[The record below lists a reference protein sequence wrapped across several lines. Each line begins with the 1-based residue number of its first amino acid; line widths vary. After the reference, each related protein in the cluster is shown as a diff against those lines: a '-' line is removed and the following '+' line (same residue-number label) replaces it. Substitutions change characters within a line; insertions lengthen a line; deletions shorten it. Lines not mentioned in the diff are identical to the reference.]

1 MPGGIKRMKTLLI
14 LNNNP
19 YNGTDVTR
27 NALRLAEQLLNIGV
41 EVELFLLNDSVD
53 LAREGVSP
61 GQYDTNLGDLLSAL
75 INKGVSVK
83 ACLTCLSRCGLAKN
97 KPLLHGVKEGKMPE
111 LALLIKEADKVV
123 SF

>member
-1 MPGGIKRMKTLLI
+1 MKTLLI

-19 YNGTDVTR
+19 YDGTDVTR
-27 NALRLAEQLLNIGV
+27 NALRLAEQLLNIGSSV
-41 EVELFLLNDSVD
+41 EVFLLNDSVD

-61 GQYDTNLGDLLSAL
+61 GQYDTHLGDMLLAL
-75 INKGVSVK
+75 LNKGMSVK

-97 KPLLHGVKEGKMPE
+97 KPLLSGVKEGKMTE
-111 LALLIKEADKVV
+111 LALLIKEADKVI

>member
-1 MPGGIKRMKTLLI
+1 MKTLLI
-14 LNNNP
+14 LNSNP
-19 YNGTDVTR
+19 YDGTDVTR

-53 LAREGVSP
+53 LGRQEVSP
-61 GQYDTNLGDLLSAL
+61 GQYDTDLGSMLVAL
-75 INKGVSVK
+75 IGKGVPVK

-97 KPLLHGVKEGKMPE
+97 KPLLSGVKEGKMTE
-111 LALLIKEADKVV
+111 LALLVKEADRVI